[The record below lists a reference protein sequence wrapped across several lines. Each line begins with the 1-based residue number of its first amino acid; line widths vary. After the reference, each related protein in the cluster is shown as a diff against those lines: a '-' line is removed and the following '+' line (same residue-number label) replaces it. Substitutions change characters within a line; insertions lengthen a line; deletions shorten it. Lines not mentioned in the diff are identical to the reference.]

1 MPGLDFATGT
11 LTMPWWAAL
20 IGLVL
25 FGVIGV
31 LAVLRSGPRQTLG
44 AVTRYAIMVVALIL
58 AAGLLEHLALR
69 DRNAER
75 RALDA
80 RVGELTAR
88 AVAPGSV
95 LACLEGTAGEAVET
109 ACEKALF
116 ASPETIAAA
125 IAYVSA
131 RLTLLADFD
140 GLGKRE
146 GRSSSVISMLRV
158 AAANDRFGLVAHL
171 LSYRD
176 NCTPAVCDAF
186 SLIGDTSRV
195 AANMRERTFDNL
207 VERYAATWHGRAE
220 ANEKSPSTPAPG
232 TPVASTPAVAPS
244 SVNYD
249 FPSAASIP
257 PVSIMNA
264 EPSGPPATS
273 AAEAEKSSP
282 AAGRK
287 PVATKRGDQKPGAPV
302 SLVPIPPTPPAAANT
317 TPGSA
322 IR

>member
-20 IGLVL
+20 IALVL

-44 AVTRYAIMVVALIL
+44 AIARYAMVVIALIL
-58 AAGLLEHLALR
+58 AAGLLEHLTLR
-69 DRNAER
+69 DRNTAR
-75 RALDA
+75 RALDTRA
-80 RVGELTAR
+80 GELTAR
-88 AVAPGSV
+88 AVAAGSP
-95 LACLEGTAGEAVET
+95 LACLDGTAGEVVET

-116 ASPETIAAA
+116 ASPETIASA
-125 IAYVSA
+125 ITYVSA
-131 RLTLLADFD
+131 RLALLADFD
-140 GLGKRE
+140 RLGNRE
-146 GRSSSVISMLRV
+146 GKASTVISMLRS
-158 AAANDRFGLVAHL
+158 AAASDRFGLVAHL

-186 SLIGDTSRV
+186 GLIGDTSRV

-207 VERYAATWHGRAE
+207 VDRYAATWHGRTE
-220 ANEKSPSTPAPG
+220 VIEKSPSTPTPG
-232 TPVASTPAVAPS
+232 TPVATAPAVAPS
-244 SVNYD
+244 SVHYD

-264 EPSGPPATS
+264 EPSGPPVSS
-273 AAEAEKSSP
+273 AAEAEKTSP
-282 AAGRK
+282 PTGRK

-302 SLVPIPPTPPAAANT
+302 SLVPVPPTPPAAANT